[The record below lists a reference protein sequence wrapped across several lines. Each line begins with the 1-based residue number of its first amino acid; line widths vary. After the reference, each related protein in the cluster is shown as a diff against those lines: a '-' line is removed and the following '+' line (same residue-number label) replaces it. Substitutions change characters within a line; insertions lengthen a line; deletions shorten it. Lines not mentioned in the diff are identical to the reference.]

1 MHADMHGISAFNIK
15 PDDVRVGDVERRR
28 PTLNELIFIYHHGCI
43 LQVVKRSLKAQK
55 RSRHFS

>member
-43 LQVVKRSLKAQK
+43 ANVISVETG
-55 RSRHFS
+55 